1 MTQVVPQL
9 PLALVTGAAGGMG
22 RAISHVL
29 ARRYRLILTDFKADS
44 LAALA
49 ADLRFDGAAVV
60 AEISGDI
67 AAPATIA
74 ALAEAV
80 RANGTLGA
88 LVHTAGISPKMGAW
102 DRVLEINLS
111 GTLRLLDTL
120 EPLLAPGGS
129 GVLIASLA
137 SHMFAGS
144 PAIEARLRDVRADTP
159 VGTLEDIVR
168 EAAAQSDDP
177 VALSSAAYGLSKY
190 GVRLLCEFRAER
202 WGQLGCRL
210 NSVSPGLIATP
221 MGLMESRENPAA
233 GALAELAPAGRW
245 GTAYDIAD
253 GVEFLLSPAA
263 SFVSGCDLRIDGA
276 LAAKLRNS

>member
-60 AEISGDI
+60 AEIAGDI
-67 AAPATIA
+67 AAPATIF

-80 RANGTLGA
+80 RANGALGA

-102 DRVLEINLS
+102 DRVLEINLT

-144 PAIEARLRDVRADTP
+144 PAIEAHLRGVGADTP

-168 EAAAQSDDP
+168 AAAPSADALD
-177 VALSSAAYGLSKY
+177 LSSAAYGLSKY
-190 GVRLLCEFRAER
+190 AVRLLCEFRAER

-210 NSVSPGLIATP
+210 NSISPGLISTP
-221 MGLMESRENPAA
+221 MGLMESRENAAA
-233 GALAELAPAGRW
+233 GALADLAPAGRW

-263 SFVSGCDLRIDGA
+263 SFVSGCDLRVDGA